1 MQAMTI
7 EEGGQ
12 VKISHGPVTVKRVT
26 LMVIETPSYPLK
38 YVLQHYDTVV
48 LEMVGKEVILEK
60 TKIFRSTTRAIKQ
73 AKKFILE
80 QEGIEKA

>member
-1 MQAMTI
+1 MQVMTI

-12 VKISHGPVTVKRVT
+12 VKIVHGPVTVKRAT
-26 LMVIETPSYPLK
+26 SMVEETPGQPLK
-38 YVLQHYDTVV
+38 YVLQHYDTVM
-48 LEMVGKEVILEK
+48 LEMIGKEVILEK
-60 TKIFRSTTRAIKQ
+60 PKIFRSTTRAIKQ

>member
-1 MQAMTI
+1 MQVMTI

-12 VKISHGPVTVKRVT
+12 VKVIHGPVTVKRAT
-26 LMVIETPSYPLK
+26 LMVIKTPSFPLK

-48 LEMVGKEVILEK
+48 LEMIGKEGVLEK
-60 TKIFRSTTRAIKQ
+60 PKISRSTTRAIKQ

-80 QEGIEKA
+80 QEEIEKA